1 MEMIERLLLHWVDG
15 ERTRLPI
22 DLADESSSMIAA
34 TATNASLSVANATAV
49 RTELTLH
56 SSVFQS
62 LIISALVHTK
72 GGLRPSKAPTVR
84 VKSLRAGGSLKHD
97 RLIDI

>member
-1 MEMIERLLLHWVDG
+1 MEMIERLFLYGVDG

-22 DLADESSSMIAA
+22 HLADESSSMIAA
-34 TATNASLSVANATAV
+34 TATNASLSVGNATTV
-49 RTELTLH
+49 WTELTFH

-62 LIISALVHTK
+62 LVISALVHTK

-84 VKSLRAGGSLKHD
+84 VKSLRLV
-97 RLIDI
+97 